1 MIIRQAGPE
10 IVFVDIE
17 KYKVF
22 NINKTKLE
30 LIINTCW
37 FSETQ
42 QKTDEVTIEIV
53 WKGYLYII
61 PIKNILQNFN
71 CCDNTVLKINVDL
84 INNNLTYEEMILVPV
99 ITLFGNIVGQ
109 SSMSYGYLKMFK
121 SDLEKLNIN
130 VNDNEIRQVLI
141 DRTGLKTTYLITD
154 FSAKTVPA
162 VYKSIEKFLSKKGL
176 LSFDYNI
183 KVEPSMIESIVLSE
197 WKDTFILNNER
208 TTIFNIAQAIIK
220 F

>member
-42 QKTDEVTIEIV
+42 QKTENVSIEIV

-61 PIKNILQNFN
+61 LIKNILQNF
-71 CCDNTVLKINVDL
+71 K
-84 INNNLTYEEMILVPV
+84 
-99 ITLFGNIVGQ
+99 
-109 SSMSYGYLKMFK
+109 
-121 SDLEKLNIN
+121 
-130 VNDNEIRQVLI
+130 
-141 DRTGLKTTYLITD
+141 
-154 FSAKTVPA
+154 
-162 VYKSIEKFLSKKGL
+162 
-176 LSFDYNI
+176 YN
-183 KVEPSMIESIVLSE
+183 
-197 WKDTFILNNER
+197 
-208 TTIFNIAQAIIK
+208 
-220 F
+220 